1 MDEPT
6 GPVRRFWRNYRRWIV
21 IGLIVYAVGTLV
33 LILMTRGPQSEPFIY
48 QVF

>member
-1 MDEPT
+1 MEPKS
-6 GPVRRFWRNYRRWIV
+6 RIREFWRKYRRWIV
-21 IGLIVYAVGTLV
+21 IGLIVYVVGTLV

>member
-1 MDEPT
+1 MEQES
-6 GPVRRFWRNYRRWIV
+6 RIRQFWRKYRRWIV
-21 IGLIVYAVGTLV
+21 IGLIVYVVGTLV

>member
-1 MDEPT
+1 MEQES
-6 GPVRRFWRNYRRWIV
+6 RIRQIWRKYRRWIV
-21 IGLIVYAVGTLV
+21 IGLILYVVGTLV

>member
-1 MDEPT
+1 MEPT
-6 GPVRRFWRNYRRWIV
+6 SRIRQFWRKYRRWIV
-21 IGLIVYAVGTLV
+21 IGLIVYVVGTLV

>member
-1 MDEPT
+1 MEQPKS
-6 GPVRRFWRNYRRWIV
+6 RIREFWRKYRRWII
-21 IGLIVYAVGTLV
+21 IGLIVYVVGTLL

>member
-1 MDEPT
+1 MEPKN
-6 GPVRRFWRNYRRWIV
+6 RIREFWRKYRRWIV
-21 IGLIVYAVGTLV
+21 IGLIVYVVGTLV